1 MKFLIFL
8 LLIIPSLSFSK
19 ILKCTSN
26 DDSGRNVPRD
36 DYYFEILKNKIVY
49 YKNLD
54 DLDYGKGHEFQLY
67 EEATTRNIYIKKKSL
82 SPFDKQ
88 LCQYNL
94 ENKMKCKSIDSNI
107 KEWVERLRI
116 NKFNLDINYHAI
128 DFETYEKLVQMEA
141 LNNLSLSDSDVKIIG
156 SVSLNENDLSFDLE
170 SPFDEEI
177 TNNLIRKTYYCN
189 SIFQQN
195 G

>member
-67 EEATTRNIYIKKKSL
+67 EEATTRNVYIKKKSL

-94 ENKMKCKSIDSNI
+94 ENKKKCKSIDSNI

-189 SIFQQN
+189 SIFQQI